1 MGNFQGASHISDQ
14 MDQKPKKR
22 IHGMRRYK
30 QVLEIASAR
39 RRLGPS
45 LRISQDLDSNFA
57 RDDIAAFK
65 YRRMRDLNNE
75 ASWRC
80 RENRKLRLGSVEAD
94 LWRQAEHNLQLKA
107 AVRALETRVARLK
120 HVRNQIASSRQGL
133 GPSLRIS
140 PDFVG
145 SSARSSIGG
154 SHQQMRGPIPG
165 LPKLTYHGP
174 RPYH

>member
-1 MGNFQGASHISDQ
+1 
-14 MDQKPKKR
+14 
-22 IHGMRRYK
+22 MRRYK

-45 LRISQDLDSNFA
+45 LRIRQE
-57 RDDIAAFK
+57 DIAALK

-75 ASWRC
+75 ASKRC
-80 RENRKLRLGSVEAD
+80 RENRKLRLGSAEAD
-94 LWRQAEHNLQLKA
+94 LRHQAERNLQLKA
-107 AVRALETRVARLK
+107 AVRALEARVARLK
-120 HVRNQIASSRQGL
+120 RVFLTNIQNPSAEIASARRRL
-133 GPSLRIS
+133 GQSLRIS

-145 SSARSSIGG
+145 SFALSSIGG

-174 RPYH
+174 RPHH